1 MCESDAVDPANEL
14 GWSFPDTEE
23 GILKALDKGAT
34 HLWANTILFASHP
47 LQTSPTIGKLQDHIK
62 VVGQPP
68 LLVEQYDDKD
78 YVNTRLRAEKSLHL
92 PRAWHFSSRPS
103 KEEISGVSY
112 PVIAKPARGRGS
124 YGVKVCQDQVAL
136 EAHLQ
141 KLSGENLTAM
151 IEEYLAGE
159 EATVT
164 VMPPG
169 EGHTDYWSLPIVTRF
184 NHEDGIAPYNG
195 VVAVTQNSRVV
206 TDAEV
211 KKDPAYEQIMREC
224 EETARL
230 LGTAAPIRIDVRRY
244 KDETE
249 SRFALFDVNMKPVSN
264 FTDAPPSL
272 TDVS

>member
-1 MCESDAVDPANEL
+1 MSQTQTVKVVCESDTVNPANEL

-23 GILKALDKGAT
+23 GILKALNKGAT

-47 LQTSPTIGKLQDHIK
+47 LQTSARIGEFQDRVK

-78 YVNTRLRAEKSLHL
+78 YVNTRLRAAEGLHL
-92 PRAWHFSSRPS
+92 PEAWHFSSTPS
-103 KEEISGVSY
+103 KEELSTLSY

-124 YGVKVCQDQVAL
+124 YGVKVCHDQAAL
-136 EAHLQ
+136 ESHLQ
-141 KLSGENLTAM
+141 KLSSENLTAM

-169 EGHTDYWSLPIVTRF
+169 EGHLNYWSLPVVTRF

-224 EETARL
+224 EDTARL

-244 KDETE
+244 QDSPDSK
-249 SRFALFDVNMKPVSN
+249 FALFDVNMKPVSLQ
-264 FTDAPPSL
+264 SR
-272 TDVS
+272 